1 MVLEKLAHLHIIP
14 TIQTLSEP
22 SNQNKR
28 KALSENNTLLD
39 RFLRDERVYVA
50 QLEQLLESR
59 TAIERYGLLTQRSL
73 QSIFGP
79 ISIMMDSQIQFL
91 LEMEVNLCTSHEAQS
106 RARPFASWCQ
116 SHAFKASEELAR
128 WERTDREF
136 IRAHIETI
144 SAHEY
149 GRREEYLSILSTCR
163 RLLSM
168 PRLRSYKYSQF
179 LKVYTSSTL
188 FYQTS

>member
-14 TIQTLSEP
+14 TVQTLSEP

-39 RFLRDERVYVA
+39 RFVRDERVYVA

-79 ISIMMDSQIQFL
+79 ISTMMDSQIQFL
-91 LEMEVNLCTSHEAQS
+91 LEMEVNLSTSHEAQS
-106 RARPFASWCQ
+106 RARPFATWCN
-116 SHAFKASEELAR
+116 SLAFQASEDLAR

-163 RLLSM
+163 GLLSM

-188 FYQTS
+188 FSQTS